1 VWYDGGA
8 SDMGRE
14 PMGLRN
20 RKKFAGLCRRYGL
33 RCREDRDHREILVFK
48 AGEQY
53 PDRVGIVTFS
63 ELRYPDWEKL
73 ESLVM
78 GISLSTGAWEIC

>member
-1 VWYDGGA
+1 
-8 SDMGRE
+8 MERE

-33 RCREDRDHREILVFK
+33 RCREDRDRRETLVFR

-53 PDRVGIVTFS
+53 PDRVGIVTFY
-63 ELRYPDWEKL
+63 ELRDPDWEKL
-73 ESLVM
+73 ENLVV
-78 GISLSTGAWEIC
+78 GISLDTWEIC